1 MTHDFTQPARERQ
14 ERRQDHASR
23 PSRLTQR
30 GPRKRDTVNEG
41 HETSWMLQVR
51 IGEVFAYGCVL
62 SFQKGEEG
70 PQKQFRDDPREHR
83 PGVGGEREGQ
93 AVSASG
99 SEDRTAAP
107 RRESA

>member
-1 MTHDFTQPARERQ
+1 MTRDFTQPARERQ

-62 SFQKGEEG
+62 SFRREEG
-70 PQKQFRDDPREHR
+70 PPKAIQR
-83 PGVGGEREGQ
+83 
-93 AVSASG
+93 
-99 SEDRTAAP
+99 
-107 RRESA
+107 